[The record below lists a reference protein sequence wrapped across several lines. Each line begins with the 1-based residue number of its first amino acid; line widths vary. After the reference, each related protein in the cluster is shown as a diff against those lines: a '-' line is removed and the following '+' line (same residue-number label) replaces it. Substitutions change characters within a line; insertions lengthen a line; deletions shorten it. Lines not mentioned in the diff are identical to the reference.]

1 VRKRIC
7 ILFFFFLQTIIA
19 CAQEWQWS
27 VTVDSVIS
35 PETNDHPRA
44 FLWIPPNCTRVRG
57 VVVGQHNMVEDGI
70 LEHPD
75 FRKAM
80 TALGF
85 AEVWVTPNI
94 TVPFDFNKDAGE
106 DFNFMMQKLADSS
119 GYSELANA
127 PVVPI
132 GHSALASYP
141 WNFAAWNPGRT
152 LAVISIHGDAPQT
165 HLTGYGRPNPDWGNR
180 TIEGVP
186 GLFIMGEYEWWEDR
200 IAPGFEHVR
209 QHPKTPITFFA
220 DAGHGHFDY
229 SNELVNY
236 MALFIKKAAAYR
248 LPAGAGNNKT
258 AALKFID
265 PTQGWLMD
273 RWRKD
278 SMPTAAA
285 APYKEY
291 KGNRGYASWC
301 FDKEQC
307 AATEKLYA
315 KARAKQPQHI
325 GFMQQ
330 GGVVAPV
337 KSHAN
342 YMLKFYPQRD
352 GITFSVKAFFA
363 DTSRMVATGQHAR
376 TPLHLNTITGPVMK
390 INDSTFRLRFYRIGF
405 NNPKRSN
412 DIWLIATN
420 AGDSTY
426 KSMVQQANMRFPLTN
441 TAGKSQQIIFRAIP
455 NQKWQAKRV
464 ELHAASTAGAPVHY
478 YIKEGPAKLINNRLI
493 FTSIPPRAR
502 FPVKVTVVAWQ
513 YGCSVEPKLQSAEP
527 VERSF
532 YMYK

>member
-1 VRKRIC
+1 VIKRFFIVV
-7 ILFFFFLQTIIA
+7 FFFLPGIIA
-19 CAQEWQWS
+19 SAQEWQWS

-35 PETNDHPRA
+35 PETNNYPRA
-44 FLWIPPNCTRVRG
+44 FLWIPPNCKQVRG

-94 TVPFDFNKDAGE
+94 TIPFDFNKDAGA
-106 DFNFMMQKLADSS
+106 DFNYMMQKLADSS
-119 GYSELANA
+119 GYAELAKA

-141 WNFAAWNPGRT
+141 WNFAAWDPART

-165 HLTGYGRPNPDWGNR
+165 HLTGYGRPNPDWGSR

-200 IAPGFEHVR
+200 IAPGFEYVR
-209 QHPKTPITFFA
+209 KHPKTPITFFA

-229 SNELVNY
+229 SDELVNY

-248 LPAGAGNNKT
+248 LVSGS

-265 PTQGWLMD
+265 PAHGWLMD

-278 SMPTAAA
+278 SVPTAAA

-291 KGNRGYASWC
+291 KGNRQYASWS
-301 FDKEQC
+301 FDKELC
-307 AATEKLYA
+307 DATEKFYA
-315 KARAKQPQHI
+315 KARAKQAQHI
-325 GFMQQ
+325 GFIQQ
-330 GGVVAPV
+330 GSVVAPV
-337 KSHAN
+337 KTHAN
-342 YMLKFYPQRD
+342 YNLKFEPESD
-352 GITFSVKAFFA
+352 GITFHVKAFFA
-363 DTSRMVATGQHAR
+363 DTSRVVATAQHAK
-376 TPLHLNTITGPVMK
+376 TPLYLNTITGPVMK
-390 INDSTFRLRFYRIGF
+390 INDTTFRLRFYHIGF

-420 AGDSTY
+420 AGDDKY
-426 KSMVQQANMRFPLTN
+426 KSMVQQANMRFPIKN
-441 TAGKSQQIIFRAIP
+441 TAGKAQQINFPSIADQKINAKAIQL
-455 NQKWQAKRV
+455 N
-464 ELHAASTAGAPVHY
+464 AASTAGVPVY
-478 YIKEGPAKLINNRLI
+478 YYVKEGPAALNGNRLTI
-493 FTSIPPRAR
+493 TKIPPRAR

-513 YGCSVEPKLQSAEP
+513 YGSSVEPKLQSAEP

-532 YMYK
+532 YIIK

>member
-1 VRKRIC
+1 VSKRIF
-7 ILFFFFLQTIIA
+7 ISLLFFFKVIIA
-19 CAQEWQWS
+19 CSQEWQWS
-27 VTVDSVIS
+27 VTVDSVVS

-44 FLWIPPNCTRVRG
+44 FLWIPPNCRQVKG

-85 AEVWVTPNI
+85 AEVWVTPCLTI
-94 TVPFDFNKDAGE
+94 PFNFNQDAGE
-106 DFNFMMQKLADSS
+106 DFNYMMQKLADSS
-119 GYSELANA
+119 GYAELANA

-141 WNFAAWNPGRT
+141 WNFAAWNPART

-165 HLTGYGRPNPDWGNR
+165 HLTGYGRANVDWGNR

-200 IAPGFEHVR
+200 IAPGFNYVSK
-209 QHPKTPITFFA
+209 HPKTPITFFA

-229 SNELVNY
+229 SDELVNY

-248 LPAGAGNNKT
+248 LPTNTANKGT
-258 AALKFID
+258 ALRAID
-265 PTQGWLMD
+265 PANGWLMD

-278 SMPTAAA
+278 SMPMAMA
-285 APYKEY
+285 APYKNY
-291 KGNRGYASWC
+291 KGNRFYASWC
-301 FDKEQC
+301 FDSAQC
-307 AATEKLYA
+307 AATEKFYA

-330 GGVVAPV
+330 GGVVSPGR
-337 KSHAN
+337 SHAN
-342 YMLKFYPQRD
+342 YMLKFDPQND
-352 GITFSVKAFFA
+352 GITFGAKAFFA
-363 DTSRMVATGQHAR
+363 DTSRVVVTDQHAK
-376 TPLHLNTITGPVMK
+376 TPLMVNPITGPVEK

-420 AGDSTY
+420 AGDEKY
-426 KSMVQQANMRFPLTN
+426 KSIVQQANMRFPLKN
-441 TAGKSQQIIFRAIP
+441 TAGKSQQIIFDRIP
-455 NQKWQAKRV
+455 SQKLNTRSI
-464 ELHAASTAGAPVHY
+464 ELHATSTAGAPVSFY
-478 YIKEGPAKLINNRLI
+478 VKEGPAVLTGNRLT
-493 FTSIPPRAR
+493 FTKIPPRTR

-513 YGCSVEPKLQSAEP
+513 YGRSVEPKLQSAEP
-527 VERSF
+527 VDRSF
-532 YMYK
+532 YIYK